1 MKRIK
6 KLGWSKYVKI
16 SIEKERMKKE
26 KKFGGHI
33 NDIVGIMD
41 VEVED
46 EEGEDEEIWEK
57 FIYGSP
63 PFELKLSS

>member
-16 SIEKERMKKE
+16 CIEKERKKKE

-33 NDIVGIMD
+33 NDIVGIID
-41 VEVED
+41 VEVDD
-46 EEGEDEEIWEK
+46 EEEDEDEEI
-57 FIYGSP
+57 
-63 PFELKLSS
+63 